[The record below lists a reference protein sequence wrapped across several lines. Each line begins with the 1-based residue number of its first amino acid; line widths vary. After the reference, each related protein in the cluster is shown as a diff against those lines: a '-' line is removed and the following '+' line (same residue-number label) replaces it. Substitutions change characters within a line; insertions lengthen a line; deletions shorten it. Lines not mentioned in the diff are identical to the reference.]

1 MTILD
6 YQEKLQSH
14 HPCEEGEESF
24 LRCRSRKEVFECL
37 AHPKH
42 ADFLLQSMKEGWGPT
57 PSDIESIFRPYINGA
72 YTVNLKLSNDR
83 SAKSQVWCNADNI
96 VVDDDVR
103 AIVVIGCN
111 AEIVVNN
118 WQVLKILVDHR
129 SRVEIV
135 ASPNSVVFV
144 ESYGG
149 KVIDEGHYCKIRY
162 AE

>member
-1 MTILD
+1 
-6 YQEKLQSH
+6 
-14 HPCEEGEESF
+14 
-24 LRCRSRKEVFECL
+24 
-37 AHPKH
+37 
-42 ADFLLQSMKEGWGPT
+42 MKEGWGPT
-57 PSDIESIFRPYINGA
+57 PSDIESTFRPYINGA

-83 SAKSQVWCNADNI
+83 TAKSQVWCNADNI